1 MKKYRTP
8 SLVINLKN
16 YSEIYSNY
24 SIDIA
29 KISESVA
36 SETSVEVIVCPP
48 NPVLSKL
55 IENVNIPIYAQ
66 HVDNAK
72 IGSSTGSIV
81 PELLKSINCSGSLIN
96 HSEKRIPIDEIE
108 KLINRFHEIELT
120 SLVCA
125 QSIDEVEEIAK
136 LSPDII
142 AIEPPELIGSGRAVS
157 KVNPKIISESV
168 EVVNKINNN
177 IDVLCGAG
185 IMTGEDVSIAL
196 ELGSKGILIASGIIQ
211 SDDWK
216 NKITELATPMTM
228 HQNNND

>member
-16 YSEIYSNY
+16 YDEIYSNF
-24 SIDIA
+24 SIDIS

-36 SETSVEVIVCPP
+36 SDTGVEIIVCPP
-48 NPVLSKL
+48 NPVLYKV
-55 IENVNIPIYAQ
+55 IENVSIPIYAQ
-66 HVDNAK
+66 HVDDAK

-81 PELLKSINCSGSLIN
+81 PELIKSINCQGSLIN
-96 HSEKRIPIDEIE
+96 HSEKRIPINDIK
-108 KLINRFHEIELT
+108 KLIERFNELDLT

-125 QSIDEVEEIAK
+125 QSIEEVESIAK
-136 LSPDII
+136 LKPDII

-157 KVNPKIISESV
+157 KVNPKIISDSV
-168 EVVNKINNN
+168 NTVNSIDKN

-196 ELGSKGILIASGIIQ
+196 ELGAKGILIASGVIK
-211 SDDWK
+211 SNDWK
-216 NKITELATPMTM
+216 SIILELSKPMIK
-228 HQNNND
+228 ND

>member
-16 YSEIYSNY
+16 YDEIYSHF
-24 SIDIA
+24 SVDIS
-29 KISESVA
+29 KISESIA
-36 SETSVEVIVCPP
+36 TETGVEIIVCPP
-48 NPVLSKL
+48 NPVLYKVV
-55 IENVNIPIYAQ
+55 ENVSIPIYAQ
-66 HVDNAK
+66 HVDDAK

-81 PELLKSINCSGSLIN
+81 PELIKSINCQGSLIN
-96 HSEKRIPIDEIE
+96 HSEKRISINEIE
-108 KLINRFHEIELT
+108 KLIQRFRELDLT

-125 QSIDEVEEIAK
+125 QSIDEVESIAK
-136 LSPDII
+136 FKPDII

-157 KVNPKIISESV
+157 KVNPKIISDSV
-168 EVVNKINNN
+168 DTVNLIDKN

-196 ELGSKGILIASGIIQ
+196 ELGAKGILIASGVIK

-216 NKITELATPMTM
+216 TIILELSKPMIKS
-228 HQNNND
+228 D

>member
-16 YSEIYSNY
+16 YDEIYSHF
-24 SIDIA
+24 SVDIS
-29 KISESVA
+29 KISESIA
-36 SETSVEVIVCPP
+36 TETDVEIIVCPP
-48 NPVLSKL
+48 NPVLYKVV
-55 IENVNIPIYAQ
+55 ENVSIPIYAQ
-66 HVDNAK
+66 HVDDAK

-81 PELLKSINCSGSLIN
+81 PELIKSINCQGSLIN
-96 HSEKRIPIDEIE
+96 HSEKRISINEIE
-108 KLINRFHEIELT
+108 KLIQRFRELDLT

-125 QSIDEVEEIAK
+125 LSIDEVESIAK
-136 LSPDII
+136 LKPDII

-157 KVNPKIISESV
+157 KVNPKIISDSV
-168 EVVNKINNN
+168 DTVNLIDKN

-196 ELGSKGILIASGIIQ
+196 ELGSKGILIASGIIK

-216 NKITELATPMTM
+216 SIILELSKPMIK
-228 HQNNND
+228 ND